1 MRAVIQRVSS
11 ASVNVDGR
19 VVSSIGKGLLILLGV
34 DQNDQQEDIEW
45 LASKIV
51 GLRIFSDTEQKMNLN
66 LADVGGAVLVV
77 SQFTLFGA
85 TKKGNRPSFTRAA
98 PSELG
103 QVYYNHFCELLE
115 QLIET
120 EVKKG
125 VFGADMKVA
134 LTNDGPVTLI
144 IDSKNKE

>member
-51 GLRIFSDTEQKMNLN
+51 GLRIFSDTEQKINLN

-98 PSELG
+98 PSKLG
-103 QVYYNHFCELLE
+103 PGLL
-115 QLIET
+115 
-120 EVKKG
+120 
-125 VFGADMKVA
+125 
-134 LTNDGPVTLI
+134 
-144 IDSKNKE
+144 

>member
-34 DQNDQQEDIEW
+34 DQNDQQEDIGW

-103 QVYYNHFCELLE
+103 QVYYNNFCEILE
-115 QLIET
+115 QLIGN